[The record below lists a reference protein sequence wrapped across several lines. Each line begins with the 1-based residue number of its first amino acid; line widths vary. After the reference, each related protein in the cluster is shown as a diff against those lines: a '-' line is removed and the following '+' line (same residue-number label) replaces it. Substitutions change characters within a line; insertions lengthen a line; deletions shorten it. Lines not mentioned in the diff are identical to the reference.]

1 MKGVAEVKGWNRQ
14 ALPTSRLGQFTLV
27 LSRPAVS
34 KRRSSRK
41 PGRLVAGQRCASN
54 SCLLHTSRLRR
65 GYGLHRPR
73 TPTHLLTAHERMAPV
88 ALQPAGLCRSLRLL
102 RSFADG

>member
-34 KRRSSRK
+34 KRRA
-41 PGRLVAGQRCASN
+41 AGN
-54 SCLLHTSRLRR
+54 
-65 GYGLHRPR
+65 
-73 TPTHLLTAHERMAPV
+73 
-88 ALQPAGLCRSLRLL
+88 PAGWWPARGVHQTHVCCTPLGSGGGMHFTDLEPLPTC
-102 RSFADG
+102 